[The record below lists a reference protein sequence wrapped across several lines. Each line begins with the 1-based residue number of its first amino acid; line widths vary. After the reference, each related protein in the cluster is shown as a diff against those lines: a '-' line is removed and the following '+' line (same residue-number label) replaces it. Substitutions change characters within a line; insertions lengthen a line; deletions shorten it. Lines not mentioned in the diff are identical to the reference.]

1 MRVNVRSFLVVI
13 ACLLFSK
20 PVLFAQSYSY
30 TNEPLLQIIT
40 DIEKRTEYRFL
51 YREALISDIKVS
63 IEANESSFL
72 ARLSE
77 ELKPNNIGLKID
89 EDRKQALIYR
99 SSEKDAVK
107 TIRVNGFVVDS
118 GTGDR
123 LPYSTISWR
132 DDGELKGVASNPS
145 GSFDIITNSD
155 ASELSFIVSY
165 VGYKPQSFALSFD
178 EQTLWKDISI
188 RMEPEELGGKE
199 IVIRGVNFYTIS
211 DTVLDGMVKVGAF
224 SPLGESNA
232 VRSLQ
237 MLPSVSLNNAISDGI
252 NIRGSSSDGFQ
263 VLLDGQV
270 MYHQSHLF
278 GLLDAM
284 NPDVLKTSGFYYD
297 ITPAQFQ
304 APLGG
309 TLSLITKTA
318 SLNEIRGSAGFSNTA
333 GNATLEVPLIKGT
346 SSLLVSGRLSY
357 LDQINWLNNQGL
369 VEFGLDVNRP
379 ADVVLNQPP
388 PQSGPNFIQSIS
400 LNTIEVDNTEAQFY
414 DVHSKFYYET
424 TNGSQFSI
432 SGYLGH
438 DDASQDYFRSV
449 ADVPVQYTTTNFWDT
464 KTISANFS
472 TRLSETTFSESSI
485 GLSNY
490 ESQYTKDD
498 FEFQFRQDEAGP
510 NRDSSITAQLSLENS
525 LTEFTAHQ
533 SFYTTFEGFSMKYG
547 IKYSDFDVEYAEI
560 SLLRNSFRNRRT
572 SQLVDLYHQV
582 DITGIDQ
589 MNINLGN
596 RFHYFSNG
604 QYLRWSPRAKVQF
617 FPESMV
623 SAGLGFSRNYQFM
636 HQLQF
641 YNINSSDFWVLT
653 NEDQPPSAV
662 NYYTASVQFRPADML
677 YLQVEGYYKAFEN
690 LRFHELNTGLASNSF
705 RNDESPWFYENDGI
719 GKGIEVLMK
728 NRFNKISFTSAYTL
742 SSIRLR
748 NDRINNGEYFYAD
761 WDRRHQ
767 FSLVSEISMFT
778 GFNAYVSYTYG
789 TGSPNRFDLQRF
801 QETPRLPDYSR
812 VDLTFSYSVQI
823 NDGSL
828 KASVSVYNLT
838 DNRNPWYAERKPVTI
853 ETRNRELRASAMT
866 NVFDLGVQPSFS
878 IAYYF

>member
-1 MRVNVRSFLVVI
+1 MRSFLVVI
-13 ACLLFSK
+13 ACLFIAD
-20 PVLFAQSYSY
+20 PVLLAQNYSY
-30 TNEPLLQIIT
+30 TNEPLIKVIT
-40 DIEKRTEYRFL
+40 DIEKNTEYRFL
-51 YREALISDIKVS
+51 YREALISDIKIS
-63 IEANESSFL
+63 IDANESSVM
-72 ARLSE
+72 AQLSD
-77 ELKPNNIGLKID
+77 ELKPSNIGLKVD
-89 EDRKQALIYR
+89 ESRKQALIYR
-99 SSEKDAVK
+99 STEKDEVK

-118 GTGDR
+118 RSGDR

-132 DDGELKGVASNPS
+132 DEGELKGVASNPS

-188 RMEPEELGGKE
+188 RMEPEELGGQE
-199 IVIRGVNFYTIS
+199 IVIKGVNFYTIS

-333 GNATLEVPLIKGT
+333 GNATLEIPLIKGS

-357 LDQINWLNNQGL
+357 LDQVDWLNNQGL

-379 ADVVLNQPP
+379 ADVVFNQPP
-388 PQSGPNFIQSIS
+388 SQGGGGANLIQSIS
-400 LNTIEVDNTEAQFY
+400 LNTIEVQNTEARFY
-414 DVHSKFYYET
+414 DVHSKLYFET
-424 TNGSQFSI
+424 TKGSQFSI

-438 DDASQDYFRSV
+438 DNASQDYNRSL
-449 ADVPVQYTTTNFWDT
+449 ADIPVEYSTTNFWDT
-464 KTISANFS
+464 KTISANFNS
-472 TRLSETTFSESSI
+472 RLSESTFSESSI
-485 GLSNY
+485 GLSIY
-490 ESQYTKDD
+490 DSRYAKDD
-498 FEFQFRQDEAGP
+498 FEFQFRQDESGP

-560 SLLRNSFRNRRT
+560 SLLRNSFSNRRT
-572 SQLVDLYHQV
+572 SQLVDLYHQLDYNGLEQV
-582 DITGIDQ
+582 
-589 MNINLGN
+589 NFYLGN
-596 RFHYFSNG
+596 RLHYFSNG
-604 QYLRWSPRAKVQF
+604 QYLRWSPRAKIQF
-617 FPESMV
+617 FPESMI

-677 YLQVEGYYKAFEN
+677 YLQIEGYYKAFEN

-767 FSLVSEISMFT
+767 FSLVSEVSMFT

-812 VDLTFSYSVQI
+812 VDLTFSYSVQMQR
-823 NDGSL
+823 NSL
-828 KASVSVYNLT
+828 KASISIYNLT
-838 DNRNPWYAERKPVTI
+838 DNRNPWYAERKPVTV
-853 ETRNRELRASAMT
+853 ETRNREFRASAMT
-866 NVFDLGVQPSFS
+866 NVFDLGIQPSFS